1 MNIIIAI
8 ACLLA
13 VVAVREAAQAI
24 SDHFKAKD
32 AITAL
37 ETIKETA
44 ENKRREA
51 EYQAAEA
58 KSKENAEQYRKE
70 AAEAE
75 IRAAE
80 AKAALADKL
89 AQLTPE
95 QLEAYE
101 KEMNPVVQTV
111 PVPLFGPVINLTP
124 GYNQQGIMQPW
135 RGW

>member
-13 VVAVREAAQAI
+13 VVAVREAAKAI

-32 AITAL
+32 AITVL
-37 ETIKETA
+37 EAVKETA

-58 KSKENAEQYRKE
+58 KSKENAEKYRKE

-80 AKAALADKL
+80 VKAALADKL
-89 AQLTPE
+89 AQLTPD

-101 KEMNPVVQTV
+101 KEMEPIVQ
-111 PVPLFGPVINLTP
+111 PVPALFGPIINLTP